1 MSKLCIKTAKSSESY
16 KLFGYS
22 KRNNPYETALIDL
35 ICGRK
40 VKFSDMFGDK
50 SFDSEEVNGNTV
62 ISYKKS
68 LNLSKKQRRFMT
80 GQFLQTF

>member
-1 MSKLCIKTAKSSESY
+1 MKKTAKSSESY

-50 SFDSEEVNGNTV
+50 SFDSEEVNGITFESGYDDMKIHTV
-62 ISYKKS
+62 I
-68 LNLSKKQRRFMT
+68 L
-80 GQFLQTF
+80 LQEKF